1 MRVPPQSSEE
11 EAVACHM
18 VDLPLRPMNPWADST
33 SAFGQ

>member
-18 VDLPLRPMNPWADST
+18 VDLPLRPMNP
-33 SAFGQ
+33 